1 MNLITKELSMIRDKI
16 FSNYFKE
23 VGKSSVKNI
32 VTYLELNFPII
43 FSYEY
48 ENKIYLSYVLSYD
61 DFDHELNIITTYIPD
76 YEILRD
82 MINANK
88 SIFDLFDAEYESFC
102 LYFGYKHP
110 LKSKESFS
118 CYERVTLGSPAER
131 LKLFEN
137 YHNQDYLIEDLLPEE
152 DFYLEKNLVN
162 KISLNLLD
170 FYFQMKLKS
179 YDDKKLNYS
188 SLIEQKYKYNNRS
201 SLLQKPMF
209 ENKIDIKIK
218 YFETT
223 EIIKQPLTVVSSQ
236 RKEYKYG
243 YKEFENNDVG
253 LYVQSFSL

>member
-1 MNLITKELSMIRDKI
+1 MNLITQEFSMVQDKI
-16 FSNYFKE
+16 FGNYFKKL
-23 VGKSSVKNI
+23 GGSSIKNI
-32 VTYLELNFPII
+32 VTYLELNFPIL

-61 DFDHELNIITTYIPD
+61 DFDYELNIITTYIPD
-76 YEILRD
+76 YEILRE

-88 SIFDLFDAEYESFC
+88 SIFDLFDAEYENFC

-110 LKSKESFS
+110 LKSKKSYSSYES
-118 CYERVTLGSPAER
+118 VTLGAPAEK
-131 LKLFEN
+131 LKLLEN
-137 YHNQDYLIEDLLPEE
+137 YHNQDYLVEDLLPEE

-188 SLIEQKYKYNNRS
+188 PLIEQKYKYRS
-201 SLLQKPMF
+201 SSSQKPMI
-209 ENKIDIKIK
+209 ENKIGIKIK

-223 EIIKQPLTVVSSQ
+223 EVNKQLLTVVSSQ
-236 RKEYKYG
+236 RKDYKYG
-243 YKEFENNDVG
+243 YKETENHHVG
-253 LYVQSFSL
+253 IHVQSFSL